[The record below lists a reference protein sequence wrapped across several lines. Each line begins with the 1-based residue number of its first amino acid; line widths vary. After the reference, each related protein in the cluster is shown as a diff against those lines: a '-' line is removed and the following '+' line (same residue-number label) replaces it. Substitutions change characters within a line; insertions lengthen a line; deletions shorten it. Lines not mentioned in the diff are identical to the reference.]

1 MGEEHGVCGAVASS
15 DCTVPLVLEFVLS
28 LPMPVVAC
36 SVCDD
41 SDKFF
46 SAAQSRIP
54 CAKAKF

>member
-1 MGEEHGVCGAVASS
+1 MTA
-15 DCTVPLVLEFVLS
+15 VPLVLEFVLS

-36 SVCDD
+36 GVCDD